1 MAEKTTPF
9 AAGFDKATLITGG
22 SKGIGSGCARVFTRA
37 GAGVVICDIDEE
49 TGRTLA
55 AELTAAGPGACH
67 FEPCDV
73 RQPAEVERVIER
85 TAARFGRL
93 DCLINNAGQHPP
105 HQPIDSFSVEAFE
118 ALLKLN
124 LVSIFAACKFA
135 LPHLRETRG
144 SIINLGSIVGAM
156 GQWQATT
163 YCASKGGVHGF
174 TKALAIDEARHGVRV
189 NAIMPGNIL
198 TQSRLDLEATM
209 EYGQAFHDFVET
221 WQWTGRSGTVEEA
234 GNLCLF
240 LASDAASFITG
251 AEIPLTGGIELG
263 QGPKVTVSE
272 DEVRPKT
279 DSG

>member
-1 MAEKTTPF
+1 MIEIQ
-9 AAGFDKATLITGG
+9 GFDKVSLITGG
-22 SKGIGSGCARVFTRA
+22 SKGIGEGCARVFCAA
-37 GAGVVICDIDEE
+37 GAPVVICAR
-49 TGRTLA
+49 GRAAGEALA
-55 AELTAAGPGACH
+55 AELTAQGPGQCH

-73 RQPAEVERVIER
+73 RHPDEIERVVDR
-85 TAARFGRL
+85 TVERFGRL
-93 DCLINNAGQHPP
+93 DCLVNNAGTHPP
-105 HQPIDSFSVEAFE
+105 HRSIDEFSIAEFE
-118 ALLKLN
+118 DLLRVN
-124 LVSIFAACKFA
+124 LVSYFAACKFA
-135 LPHLRETRG
+135 LPHLRKTRG

-189 NAIMPGNIL
+189 NAILPGNIL

-209 EYGQAFHDFVET
+209 EYGQTFHDFVET
-221 WQWTGRSGTVEEA
+221 WQWTGRSGTIAEA
-234 GNLCLF
+234 GNLALF

-272 DEVRPKT
+272 REVRPPA

>member
-1 MAEKTTPF
+1 
-9 AAGFDKATLITGG
+9 
-22 SKGIGSGCARVFTRA
+22 
-37 GAGVVICDIDEE
+37 VVICDIDQE
-49 TGRTLA
+49 TGRALA
-55 AELTAAGPGACH
+55 AELNASGPGECH

-73 RQPAEVERVIER
+73 SQPAQLERVIEQ

-105 HQPIDSFSVEAFE
+105 HQPIDSFSIEAFKE
-118 ALLKLN
+118 LLQLN
-124 LVSIFAACKFA
+124 LVSIFAACKYA

-189 NAIMPGNIL
+189 NAILPGNIL

-221 WQWTGRSGTVEEA
+221 WQWTGRSGTIAEA

-240 LASDAASFITG
+240 LASDAASFVTG

-272 DEVRPKT
+272 REVRPPA

>member
-1 MAEKTTPF
+1 MTENTTPF
-9 AAGFDKATLITGG
+9 SAGFDKATLITGG

-37 GAGVVICDIDEE
+37 GARVVICDIDQE
-49 TGRTLA
+49 TGRALA
-55 AELTAAGPGACH
+55 AELNASGPGECH

-73 RQPAEVERVIER
+73 SQPAQLERVIEQ

-105 HQPIDSFSVEAFE
+105 HQPIDSFSIEAFKE
-118 ALLKLN
+118 LLQLN
-124 LVSIFAACKFA
+124 LVSVFAACKFA
-135 LPHLRETRG
+135 LPHLRKTRG

-163 YCASKGGVHGF
+163 YCASKSGVHGL
-174 TKALAIDEARHGVRV
+174 TKALAIDEAEHGVRV
-189 NAIMPGNIL
+189 NAILPGNIL

-221 WQWTGRSGTVEEA
+221 WQWTGRSGTIEEA

-251 AEIPLTGGIELG
+251 AELPLTGGIELG

-272 DEVRPKT
+272 REVRT
-279 DSG
+279 VVDSG

>member
-1 MAEKTTPF
+1 MAENTTPF
-9 AAGFDKATLITGG
+9 AAGFDKVTLITGG

-37 GAGVVICDIDEE
+37 GARVLICDIDEE
-49 TGRTLA
+49 TGRALA
-55 AELTAAGPGACH
+55 AELTATGPGTCH

-73 RQPAEVERVIER
+73 RQPAQLERVIER

-105 HQPIDSFSVEAFE
+105 HLPIDSFSIEAFKE
-118 ALLKLN
+118 LLQMN
-124 LVSIFAACKFA
+124 LVSVFAACKYA
-135 LPHLRETRG
+135 LPHLRRTRG

-163 YCASKGGVHGF
+163 YCASKGGVHGL
-174 TKALAIDEARHGVRV
+174 TKALAIDEAEHGVRV

-198 TQSRLDLEATM
+198 TQSRLDFESGMAN
-209 EYGQAFHDFVET
+209 GQAFHDFIET
-221 WQWTGRSGTVEEA
+221 WQWTGRSGTIEEA

-251 AEIPLTGGIELG
+251 ATLPLTGGIELG

-272 DEVRPKT
+272 RAVRT
-279 DSG
+279 AVDSG

>member
-1 MAEKTTPF
+1 MAEKTAPF

-49 TGRTLA
+49 TGRALA
-55 AELTAAGPGACH
+55 AELTATGPGACH

-73 RQPAEVERVIER
+73 RQPAEVEGVIER

-105 HQPIDSFSVEAFE
+105 HQPIDEFSVEAFE
-118 ALLKLN
+118 ELLQLN

-135 LPHLRETRG
+135 LPHLRKTRG

-272 DEVRPKT
+272 DEVRPQT